1 MTQSDTNHVCSVC
14 DCSFN
19 AEEEGGVIGDFG
31 ILPVAFCPNCFT
43 CMLEMADQFNTGEEI
58 EQAVVEER
66 EACAALCFQ
75 MWNEWMDNEFI
86 SELNRP
92 DAEDCAHAI
101 RKRGLDN
108 LNKEAEKNGE
118 EL

>member
-1 MTQSDTNHVCSVC
+1 MTQSDINQLTLQAAYLN
-14 DCSFN
+14 
-19 AEEEGGVIGDFG
+19 G
-31 ILPVAFCPNCFT
+31 ILA
-43 CMLEMADQFNTGEEI
+43 
-58 EQAVVEER
+58 ER

>member
-1 MTQSDTNHVCSVC
+1 MTQSDIIRLAREVGLTIGTNISGITLVGSPAAVGLAHITL
-14 DCSFN
+14 DEIRQF
-19 AEEEGGVIGDFG
+19 AE
-31 ILPVAFCPNCFT
+31 LVA
-43 CMLEMADQFNTGEEI
+43 A
-58 EQAVVEER
+58 AER

-75 MWNEWMDNEFI
+75 MWNEWMDNESI

>member
-1 MTQSDTNHVCSVC
+1 MTKDDIIRMAREAGFERTKMH
-14 DCSFN
+14 N
-19 AEEEGGVIGDFG
+19 ALEQFAYI
-31 ILPVAFCPNCFT
+31 VA
-43 CMLEMADQFNTGEEI
+43 A
-58 EQAVVEER
+58 AER
-66 EACAALCFQ
+66 EACASLCFQ
-75 MWNEWMDNEFI
+75 MWNEWMDNEYI

-101 RKRGLDN
+101 RKRGLHN

>member
-1 MTQSDTNHVCSVC
+1 MTQSDIIRLAQEAGFDPHDMS
-14 DCSFN
+14 D
-19 AEEEGGVIGDFG
+19 D
-31 ILPVAFCPNCFT
+31 FT
-43 CMLEMADQFNTGEEI
+43 CNLMDINRFANLVA
-58 EQAVVEER
+58 AAER
-66 EACAALCFQ
+66 EACAKLCFQ
-75 MWNEWMDNEFI
+75 MWNEWMDNESI